1 MRTGHY
7 LGYEPAQGD
16 AIIDTFVCDG
26 MTDIYTLRQEPANL
40 DTLEVSVG
48 GLMQSDV
55 AYTILPS
62 NGNRDIQIP
71 GVAEDTK
78 IIVRQHG
85 ERYAVGTVSADS
97 ILTNHIKDDQVTTPK
112 IPDDAITSPKILSLV
127 ASKLTGPYPPLDG
140 YSIDRGQYGKW
151 QPTLT
156 THGTAESGKSYFV
169 DTSDSPYIN
178 SFQDSSGTTE
188 QAIDESFQAHT
199 IHWWDSNTL
208 TNDDPPE
215 TMIDTV
221 NYKVGTKSMKFDH
234 TAQQLIQVA
243 EVGFDHVDWTFGT
256 DPFTI
261 EMWIRPERFDNKA
274 LVGFSGHS
282 MEMRLDMDASDP
294 DVGHL
299 VWQSNVGTYHQSTAT
314 GGTNQLVRGQD
325 GQTHGLIKKN
335 EWAHVAVTRNENNGM
350 TMWINGINAYTSWNM
365 GKVATQDDAYG
376 HYQMDNFSAADA
388 SRTEGTYTNVT
399 GTSDGTSTGN
409 PSGGNNDGIL
419 PTVGTFDIKVN
430 SSGNVTNVYVRTPG
444 RGHRVDDTI
453 TILDSALGGGG
464 AANFT
469 MDVQYFTPKDGSGNI
484 AVDNTDYTTTGG
496 GLIIGNDSS
505 NNFFSGNIDHVRI
518 SKVARYGGTRADGN
532 DSTVNFT
539 PPIEPWKPD
548 EDTLLI
554 LNVDD
559 ARMPITTGIDHSVG
573 GTNGLKGAP
582 AIDSDITKYGSSS
595 LKLGGATPTG
605 PGGGATPNI
614 GPGGDFIK
622 QSASEKWNF
631 GTGDFTVEAWIYKTE
646 HQGQP
651 IVGTATVA
659 IGPGNG
665 NCWRMRTL
673 AINTDYANLSFGHGA
688 TDDIT
693 SHADN
698 NFTLFEWHHVVAVRA
713 SGSLS
718 LYIDGKQ
725 AQTPVSNTTDYNQ
738 RNELWVGAVY
748 NQLTTEMYTG
758 YIDDLRIS
766 NIARYSGTTFSVPT
780 EPHIADANTLTL
792 LRMEPNQI
800 NITLPPSPSASDT
813 INIWDV
819 GGKCGT
825 NPVHLL
831 RNGNKISSSED
842 IVALDRNSFF
852 ATLVYSGAT
861 RGWLLVPPR

>member
-7 LGYEPAQGD
+7 LGYEPSQGD

-26 MTDIYTLRQEPANL
+26 ITDIYTLRQEPANL

-55 AYTILPS
+55 AYTILTS
-62 NGNRDIQIP
+62 NGGRDIQVP
-71 GVAEDTK
+71 GVAVDTK

-85 ERYAVGTVSADS
+85 ERYAVGTVSSNS
-97 ILTNHIKDDQVTTPK
+97 ILTNQIKDDQITTPK
-112 IPDDAITSPKILSLV
+112 ILDANVTDDKIDTMT

-156 THGTAESGKSYFV
+156 THGTVESGKSYFV
-169 DTSDSPYIN
+169 DTSGITYLTGY
-178 SFQDSSGTTE
+178 QDSSGTTE

-199 IHWWDSNTL
+199 VHWWDAGSL
-208 TNDDPPE
+208 TNDDPPA

-221 NYKVGTKSMKFDH
+221 NYKVGAKSMYFDN
-234 TAQQLIQVA
+234 ALSQNIQFA
-243 EVGFDHVDWTFGT
+243 EYGFDHIDWTFGT

-261 EMWIRPERFDNKA
+261 EMWIRPNRFDNKGII
-274 LVGFSGHS
+274 GFAGHS
-282 MEMRLDMDASDP
+282 MELRLDMDAADT

-314 GGTNQLVRGQD
+314 AGTNQLVRGQE
-325 GQTHGLIKKN
+325 GQTHGIIKKD

-350 TMWINGINAYTSWNM
+350 TMWVNGINAYTSWNM
-365 GKVATQDDAYG
+365 GKHPTQDDAYG
-376 HYQMDNFSAADA
+376 HYQMNTFSAADVLRPA
-388 SRTEGTYTNVT
+388 GTYTNVT

-430 SSGNVTNVYVRTPG
+430 SSGAITNVYVITPG

-469 MDVQYFTPKDGSGNI
+469 MDVQYFTPIAGSGNI
-484 AVDNTDYTTTGG
+484 AVDNTAYTTGG
-496 GLIIGNDSS
+496 GGFVIGNDSS
-505 NNFFSGNIDHVRI
+505 NNYFKGNIDHVRI
-518 SKVARYGGTRADGN
+518 SKVARYGGTRSDGN

-539 PPIEPWKPD
+539 PPTEPWKPD
-548 EDTLLI
+548 ADTLLI

-559 ARMPITTGIDHSVG
+559 ARLPVVVGIDHSTG
-573 GTNGLKGAP
+573 GTNGKIGAP
-582 AIDSDITKYGSSS
+582 VLDSDITKFGLSSMAF
-595 LKLGGATPTG
+595 GGAVATG
-605 PGGGATPNI
+605 VTTTGA
-614 GPGGDFIK
+614 GGDFIK
-622 QSASEKWNF
+622 QAMSDKWNF
-631 GTGDFTVEAWIYKTE
+631 GTGDFTVESWIYKTE
-646 HQGQP
+646 NQDQP
-651 IVGTATVA
+651 IVGTTTATIA
-659 IGPGNG
+659 PGNG
-665 NCWRMRTL
+665 SCWRMKTGT
-673 AINTDYANLSFGHGA
+673 INTTHANLKFGHGG

-693 SHADN
+693 SHTDH
-698 NFTLFEWHHVVAVRA
+698 NFTLHEWHHVAAVRE
-713 SGSLS
+713 SGTLS
-718 LYIDGKQ
+718 LYIDGVA
-725 AQTPVSNTTDYNQ
+725 AQTPVANTTDYNQ

-748 NQLTTEMYTG
+748 DLLTTSMYTG
-758 YIDDLRIS
+758 YIDEVRIS
-766 NIARYSGTTFSVPT
+766 NVARYSGATFSLPT
-780 EPHIADANTLTL
+780 EAHVADSNTLTL
-792 LRMEPNQI
+792 IRMESNQL

-819 GGKCGT
+819 GGQCGT

-831 RNGNKISSSED
+831 RNGNKINSLED
-842 IVALDRNSFF
+842 IIALDSNSFF
-852 ATLVYSGAT
+852 STLVYSGAT
-861 RGWLLVPPR
+861 RGWLIVPR